1 MKFLVAL
8 TLVDG
13 AAGALAQ
20 SPRPATC
27 GWRRPCSEAL
37 RVSNAI
43 GRAGTEMK
51 KGHFIET
58 DLTSHVKGESY
69 RALVGN

>member
-51 KGHFIET
+51 KGRFMET
-58 DLTSHVKGESY
+58 DLTHKSRENPIGHS
-69 RALVGN
+69 

>member
-27 GWRRPCSEAL
+27 GWRRPCSEAP

-43 GRAGTEMK
+43 GKVGTEMK
-51 KGHFIET
+51 KGRFIET
-58 DLTSHVKGESY
+58 DLTSRENPTGHS
-69 RALVGN
+69 